1 MLKRRRRGVYEIDN
15 VVYIMSHVAY
25 QQSKDLYLY
34 YKYKTKMTTADLKN
48 DQLPNNRLEVFK
60 SNTNLQV
67 FKPTNSK
74 LILVASEMISKGL
87 VKTSLDF
94 AEKFMFTFDSKE
106 TFPINIEVLMDMK
119 VYDRKDNCK
128 TKLNKNFILD
138 TDFKVQKATPELSGV
153 TKKGGSGL
161 LKENIMLTVDCFKSM
176 CMLANSETGKQ
187 VKNYYL
193 DLEKIFKEYILRD
206 IKLLTQEKEQAIQ
219 EKETINRR
227 LSSVTQNHNKML
239 KRRRRGV
246 YEIGNVVYILSHV
259 AFTSYYQDDYYK
271 IGISTQ
277 SMTET
282 TPAFKNRLALY
293 KQGAPCD
300 YKVHY
305 LIYVENNKLI
315 EDILKLKFKNQLN
328 PSNGEWIKGVK
339 LEEII
344 KSIRYLCDYIGLP
357 CKEHSIMKN
366 KNIVDDGKV
375 LDYENEE
382 DIEETKLLS
391 DKFTE
396 IEIIE
401 TDEENTDSEQE
412 DSEQEDSEQ
421 EDDGESEVKQVE
433 MIDEIEKYDAKQ
445 LTKMLLQFE
454 LPVSGNKDAKKRR
467 IREYAKKNKTIVE
480 EYISNA
486 IELPKQN
493 FCIDC
498 GTEITYK
505 AARCEP
511 CCRKSSRVV
520 IDRPDYQ
527 TLKKQYEDCGKNMKK
542 LARIHNVSDKA
553 VTKWFD
559 KYEKELCIINTCRK
573 KIKPKSTIIKPSD
586 EDLLYDKNVLKLN
599 YTQLGKKYNVDR
611 TTARDWLSTL

>member
-1 MLKRRRRGVYEIDN
+1 
-15 VVYIMSHVAY
+15 
-25 QQSKDLYLY
+25 
-34 YKYKTKMTTADLKN
+34 MTTASLKN
-48 DQLPNNRLEVFK
+48 NQLSNNTLEVFK
-60 SNTNLQV
+60 SNT
-67 FKPTNSK
+67 K
-74 LILVASEMISKGL
+74 L
-87 VKTSLDF
+87 VKASDGLFNCSLKIPDGSSI
-94 AEKFMFTFDSKE
+94 AIPMREDGMINATMLCKAGKKLLANYNQNKQTKE
-106 TFPINIEVLMDMK
+106 YLQELSINIGIPILELFVTTVGGNHSGTWVHRK
-119 VYDRKDNCK
+119 VAIHLAQWLSPSFAVQVSNWLDE
-128 TKLNKNFILD
+128 LFI
-138 TDFKVQKATPELSGV
+138 
-153 TKKGGSGL
+153 
-161 LKENIMLTVDCFKSM
+161 
-176 CMLANSETGKQ
+176 TGKVELGQ
-187 VKNYYL
+187 EKSNKE
-193 DLEKIFKEYILRD
+193 LENKFQEQ
-206 IKLLTQEKEQAIQ
+206 IKQLTQEKQQAIQEKEQAIT
-219 EKETINRR
+219 EKATIAHRFTS
-227 LSSVTQNHNKML
+227 LTHNHNKIL

-246 YEIGNVVYILSHV
+246 YEIGNVVYIMSHV
-259 AFTSYYQDDYYK
+259 AFTSHYQDDYYK

-282 TPAFKNRLALY
+282 TPAFKNRLASY

-401 TDEENTDSEQE
+401 MDEENTDSEQE

-505 AARCEP
+505 AVRCEP

-559 KYEKELCIINTCRK
+559 KYEKELCITNSCRK
-573 KIKPKSTIIKPSD
+573 KIKPRSTITKPSD

-599 YTQLGKKYNVDR
+599 YTQLGKKYNIDS

>member
-1 MLKRRRRGVYEIDN
+1 
-15 VVYIMSHVAY
+15 
-25 QQSKDLYLY
+25 
-34 YKYKTKMTTADLKN
+34 
-48 DQLPNNRLEVFK
+48 
-60 SNTNLQV
+60 
-67 FKPTNSK
+67 
-74 LILVASEMISKGL
+74 
-87 VKTSLDF
+87 
-94 AEKFMFTFDSKE
+94 
-106 TFPINIEVLMDMK
+106 
-119 VYDRKDNCK
+119 
-128 TKLNKNFILD
+128 
-138 TDFKVQKATPELSGV
+138 
-153 TKKGGSGL
+153 
-161 LKENIMLTVDCFKSM
+161 
-176 CMLANSETGKQ
+176 
-187 VKNYYL
+187 
-193 DLEKIFKEYILRD
+193 
-206 IKLLTQEKEQAIQ
+206 
-219 EKETINRR
+219 
-227 LSSVTQNHNKML
+227 ML

-259 AFTSYYQDDYYK
+259 AFTSHYQDDYYK

-282 TPAFKNRLALY
+282 TPAFKIRLASY

-357 CKEHSIMKN
+357 CKEHSIMKT

-412 DSEQEDSEQ
+412 DSEQED
-421 EDDGESEVKQVE
+421 DGESEVKQVE

-445 LTKMLLQFE
+445 LTKMLIEFK

-467 IREYAKKNKTIVE
+467 ISEYAKKNKTIVE
-480 EYISNA
+480 EYISNV
-486 IELPKQN
+486 IETEKQT

-527 TLKKQYEDCGKNMKK
+527 TLKKQYEDCGKNMRK
-542 LARIHNVSDKA
+542 LATIHNVSDKA
-553 VTKWFD
+553 VTKWFVE
-559 KYEKELCIINTCRK
+559 YEKDLGITKSCLKERK
-573 KIKPKSTIIKPSD
+573 EKSSIKKPSD
-586 EDLLYDKNVLKLN
+586 KDLLHDKNFLKLN
-599 YTQLGKKYNVDR
+599 YTQIGKKYDIDS
-611 TTARDWLSTL
+611 TTAKVWLSKL

>member
-1 MLKRRRRGVYEIDN
+1 MTRT
-15 VVYIMSHVAY
+15 SPT
-25 QQSKDLYLY
+25 KDLFLS
-34 YKYKTKMTTADLKN
+34 
-48 DQLPNNRLEVFK
+48 NNNIPIFKSELTNGIELRILGTHDDPWFVAKDIATMLEY
-60 SNTNLQV
+60 SNTNKAITDHIDKEDILTYNFLVKNRGNESLPQLLQ
-67 FKPTNSK
+67 PQTK
-74 LILVASEMISKGL
+74 LINESGLYSLILRSKNEKAKL
-87 VKTSLDF
+87 FKKWVTS
-94 AEKFMFTFDSKE
+94 
-106 TFPINIEVLMDMK
+106 EVLPSL
-119 VYDRKDNCK
+119 RK
-128 TKLNKNFILD
+128 
-138 TDFKVQKATPELSGV
+138 
-153 TKKGGSGL
+153 
-161 LKENIMLTVDCFKSM
+161 
-176 CMLANSETGKQ
+176 TG
-187 VKNYYL
+187 
-193 DLEKIFKEYILRD
+193 EYKFQEQ
-206 IKLLTQEKEQAIQ
+206 IKLLTQEKQQAIQ
-219 EKETINRR
+219 EKEQAITEKATITRR
-227 LSSVTQNHNKML
+227 LSSVTQNHNKLL

-259 AFTSYYQDDYYK
+259 AFTSHYQDDYYK

-282 TPAFKNRLALY
+282 TPAFKNRLASY

-375 LDYENEE
+375 LVCEDEEN
-382 DIEETKLLS
+382 IELLS

-396 IEIIE
+396 IEIIDSESDSEDEGDKESIE
-401 TDEENTDSEQE
+401 TDEGNTDSEQE
-412 DSEQEDSEQ
+412 KIDSE
-421 EDDGESEVKQVE
+421 ESEVKQVE
-433 MIDEIEKYDAKQ
+433 MIEEIKKYDAKQ

-454 LPVSGNKDAKKRR
+454 LKTSGIKDEKKTR
-467 IREYAKKNKTIVE
+467 IREYSNKNKTIVN
-480 EYISNA
+480 EYISNVM
-486 IELPKQN
+486 EKEKLV

-498 GTEITYK
+498 GVEITYK
-505 AARCEP
+505 SARCEP

-527 TLKKQYEDCGKNMKK
+527 TLKKQYEDCGKNMRK
-542 LARIHNVSDKA
+542 LAMIHNVSDKA
-553 VTKWFD
+553 VAKWFD
-559 KYEKELCIINTCRK
+559 KYEKELCITNSCRK
-573 KIKPKSTIIKPSD
+573 KIKPKSTITKPSD

-599 YTQLGKKYNVDR
+599 YTQLGKKYNIDR